1 MAAPTSE
8 DFSSLSS
15 AISNLTVAMATAA
28 TAKAN
33 EEDKSL
39 AGAQKLENELNKF
52 SEKVKAATG
61 KIPGTETIAQNL
73 NALSTSLKTNIEE
86 MTRIRQRLTS
96 GLVLP
101 DSIKTELTDRLKEL
115 NAEVAGAR
123 SQLDVAEKQLED
135 SADQFAELNKKLK
148 QSLGDEILTTAFGVY
163 GESVKVVLGKFTQVI
178 GDAMKMA
185 SEGIKKAANLAIT
198 AQQGVAL
205 EFTNQRTSIASAFAN
220 IGDPNRI
227 VNKEQLYSAQE
238 GIVDALGGVAAG
250 LELDPAAIE
259 NMVGG
264 MREGLNSQITP
275 TAETFRSLS
284 QMGIEPTTQGL
295 SQLREAS
302 GRAGL
307 GLAQMNVLAK
317 NAMAVQIFGQGI
329 VKTTLDLERM
339 GISIQSVLRQSESY
353 VTNLDGAIDSIAQ
366 LNQLGVQLDFGELTQ
381 LQEFDPAAA
390 IQYVAD
396 RISPEQLQ
404 STSFRALLAS
414 VPGINMEEVLKLKG
428 MGGLE
433 KLEQGT
439 TKQEEAVSTNTKMFT
454 ALTQVVSALSGSFA
468 GLIVGTVA
476 ATIALARLA
485 GAGGL
490 GGVVENL
497 KKALP
502 GGGAGAGGAGGV
514 GGAGAATALTT
525 GAKMMSGAKVGAGAG
540 AITGIMSGVT
550 EYQQSGSISKA
561 IIRGLATLA
570 GSIAGG
576 ALGSLIPIP
585 GVGTYLGAMAG
596 SWLANFLVDQVFK
609 ADDMTSIPGYGDR
622 KLVTPSAT
630 FSLNNN
636 DTVMAGTNLFSK
648 GALQTNTGGQ
658 ASNALISK
666 IDKLIGVL
674 ESAETVINVN
684 NTSQKV
690 KRATVVGVRSR
701 DEEA

>member
-8 DFSSLSS
+8 DFSGLSS
-15 AISNLTVAMATAA
+15 AVSALTAVMNSNLATKA
-28 TAKAN
+28 T
-33 EEDKSL
+33 EEEKSL
-39 AGAQKLENELNKF
+39 ANAQKLEGELNKF
-52 SEKVKAATG
+52 TEKVKAATG
-61 KIPGTETIAQNL
+61 KIPGAESIAQNL
-73 NALSTSLKTNIEE
+73 NALSASLKANIQE
-86 MTRIRQRLTS
+86 MTAIRNRLSS
-96 GLVLP
+96 GLILP

-115 NAEVAGAR
+115 NESVAGAR
-123 SQLDVAEKQLED
+123 AKFDVAEQELEKASDAFTELNNKLKRSLED
-135 SADQFAELNKKLK
+135 DVLNAVFK
-148 QSLGDEILTTAFGVY
+148 EY
-163 GESVKVVLGKFTQVI
+163 GESVKIVLGKFGAVI
-178 GDAMKMA
+178 SDAMRMA
-185 SEGIKKAANLAIT
+185 AEGIKRASSLAIT

-238 GIVDALGGVAAG
+238 GIVDALGGIAAG
-250 LELDPAAIE
+250 MELDPGAIE

-307 GLAQMNVLAK
+307 GLNQMNVLAR

-339 GISIQSVLRQSESY
+339 GISIQSVMRQSESY

-396 RISPEQLQ
+396 KISPEQLQ

-490 GGVVENL
+490 GGVVNNL
-497 KKALP
+497 KSLLP
-502 GGGAGAGGAGGV
+502 GAGGT
-514 GGAGAATALTT
+514 GAAATTGAATTALST
-525 GAKMMSGAKVGAGAG
+525 GAKMMSGAKVGAGMG
-540 AITGIMSGVT
+540 ALTGIMSGVA
-550 EYQQSGSISKA
+550 EYQQSGSIMKA
-561 IIRGLATLA
+561 MGRGLANLA
-570 GSIAGG
+570 GSVIGG
-576 ALGSLIPIP
+576 ALGSFIPIP
-585 GVGTYLGAMAG
+585 GVGTMLGSMAG
-596 SWLANFLVDQVFK
+596 AWAANWLVDKVFK
-609 ADDMTSIPGYGDR
+609 ADDMTSVPGYGDR

-630 FSLNNN
+630 FSLNNS

-648 GALQTNTGGQ
+648 GALQTGTGGQ
-658 ASNALISK
+658 ASTALMGK
-666 IDKLIGVL
+666 IDRLITVL
-674 ESAETVINVN
+674 ENAETVININ

-690 KRATVVGVRSR
+690 KRTTLVGVRER
-701 DEEA
+701 DAEV